1 MTLDL
6 ERRPFVREAGA
17 GPAVICIHS
26 SASSSAQWRPL
37 MESLAGRHR
46 ILAADLYGSGKSP
59 AWPADRALSLH
70 DEVELLDPVFRSA
83 GDGLHLI
90 GHSYGGAVAL
100 KAALRHRERIESL
113 VLVEPVLFSVLLAVD
128 PDLPSAREIVALAEA
143 TIADVDRGDLARAA
157 ERFVDYWTPGAWA
170 GLSDAQ
176 RRALSSAVVKVK
188 AEWHALFTE
197 PATLAALSRIDVSTT
212 LIVGADSPAS
222 SRGVARLL
230 ALALPRVTVVELSGA
245 GHMAAIT
252 QPGRVNA
259 VIAEHLDRVRGTRRS
274 HRPDPSRSATGTGP

>member
-188 AEWHALFTE
+188 AEWHALFAE

-230 ALALPRVTVVELSGA
+230 ALALPRVTVVELSDA

-274 HRPDPSRSATGTGP
+274 LRPDPSRSATGTGP